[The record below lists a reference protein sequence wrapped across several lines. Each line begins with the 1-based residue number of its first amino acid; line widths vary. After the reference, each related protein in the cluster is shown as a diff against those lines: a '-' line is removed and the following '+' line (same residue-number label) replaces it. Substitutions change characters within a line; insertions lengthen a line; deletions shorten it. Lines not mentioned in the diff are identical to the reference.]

1 VPQAEAL
8 RLIPAVRYPIAGEES
23 RGRDLARHEG
33 GEMTIH
39 GPFCL
44 TPAIYGR
51 GKRYQ
56 LPASLHWRMIA

>member
-1 VPQAEAL
+1 
-8 RLIPAVRYPIAGEES
+8 
-23 RGRDLARHEG
+23 
-33 GEMTIH
+33 MTIH